1 MCCYG
6 AGLGEGK
13 GGIVGNKVGIGGWFT
28 NVNVL
33 VEGESGFVFFV
44 MLLLQSSLL
53 LPQLACQCAGSYA
66 NCRTSPVW
74 RSLVKIGGRDG
85 VGLSFIISAV

>member
-33 VEGESGFVFFV
+33 VWGGGGICIFCNASAPIE
-44 MLLLQSSLL
+44 
-53 LPQLACQCAGSYA
+53 PPP
-66 NCRTSPVW
+66 TS
-74 RSLVKIGGRDG
+74 I
-85 VGLSFIISAV
+85 GLSMRRLICQL